1 MPVERW
7 GSSTFSCTQWSYFIR
22 GLVQM
27 KTWVL
32 LGGGT
37 IRRGGA
43 RPCPPAP
50 TPSPP
55 FLTPACHSSPAWLPR
70 LQGWAPSLGKS
81 LGLHTHWPLCP
92 ERYSVPVLALL
103 QTSTPPPYT
112 PPPHTHSEGSQ
123 VRFLGGF
130 GPQIRVPGGGFCL
143 AVRKQPQPPDCLVP
157 SEVWI
162 LK

>member
-112 PPPHTHSEGSQ
+112 HTSPAHTQRGLTGE
-123 VRFLGGF
+123 
-130 GPQIRVPGGGFCL
+130 VPGGLWSPNQSPGW
-143 AVRKQPQPPDCLVP
+143 R
-157 SEVWI
+157 I
-162 LK
+162 LFSSKETTPTPRLSSPK